1 MWWGWAW
8 AFDPYQ
14 REVKQSEEETDDE
27 TFNLEP
33 ILTQES
39 SVIITGTVR
48 EEARSVGGFELG
60 VNSIQINQISEEYPI
75 SPKEHGTDFLMN
87 HRHLWIRS
95 KLQHAILRVRHQ
107 VIKASRDFFDQ
118 NGFIWS
124 KITIFEEFFFF
135 DVSLSLPA
143 TSCHLPHVCVP
154 GDTRAVAGATDNSSL
169 SLFQRV

>member
-1 MWWGWAW
+1 MNQVNISDLGNYAGEEVTVKGWVYTTRSIGKIW
-8 AFDPYQ
+8 FVILRDGTGLVQ
-14 REVKQSEEETDDE
+14 CVVVKEETDDE

-48 EEARSVGGFELG
+48 EEARSIGGFELG

-107 VIKASRDFFDQ
+107 VIKASRDFFD
-118 NGFIWS
+118 
-124 KITIFEEFFFF
+124 
-135 DVSLSLPA
+135 
-143 TSCHLPHVCVP
+143 
-154 GDTRAVAGATDNSSL
+154 
-169 SLFQRV
+169 